1 MGKAPFR
8 DLRSEELR
16 DSVIGGLRPTKPED
30 ASAIGFSDSLW
41 DFVQR
46 CWSQDM
52 KSRPSVVEVVEL
64 LERESRDWVGLM
76 PPCAGVEGIAL
87 GPEDE
92 MPNSLEHCGSGCLML
107 LLCWLLSN
115 SDTDI
120 YKSSGVAPKSPT
132 ESKATSESSS
142 RSSTPSSQCSQ
153 LSFGNLDDIGVTE
166 HFNVPQPEPPVP
178 ALPLSQPP
186 SEGRKG
192 FGAFLGSKFNEIFYR
207 SSKSTQNRG
216 EASGSNH

>member
-1 MGKAPFR
+1 
-8 DLRSEELR
+8 
-16 DSVIGGLRPTKPED
+16 
-30 ASAIGFSDSLW
+30 
-41 DFVQR
+41 
-46 CWSQDM
+46 M
-52 KSRPSVVEVVEL
+52 KSRPSVVEVVEHL
-64 LERESRDWVGLM
+64 KQASRDWVGLM
-76 PPCAGVEGIAL
+76 PPCAGVEGIVL

-107 LLCWLLSN
+107 LLCWLLTN

-120 YKSSGVAPKSPT
+120 YQSSGVAPKSPA

-142 RSSTPSSQCSQ
+142 HSSTPSSQCSQ

-192 FGAFLGSKFNEIFYR
+192 FGAFLGSKFNEIFYNR